1 MGLARA
7 ASSSWELSSSCIS
20 IELPGPLS
28 LELMT
33 CLDLDF
39 TSGAVAAE
47 VQFVRVTM
55 TLFEFVVVRF
65 ELMAVDDCEIGTS
78 PREPEVA
85 LFLFF

>member
-1 MGLARA
+1 
-7 ASSSWELSSSCIS
+7 
-20 IELPGPLS
+20 
-28 LELMT
+28 MT

-47 VQFVRVTM
+47 VQLVRVTT
-55 TLFEFVVVRF
+55 TLFEFVVVHF
-65 ELMAVDDCEIGTS
+65 ELIAVDDCEIGTT